1 MQPSIMEATMYNWI
15 KNRFALSDEGTKTFI
30 KGVFWTTWHYL
41 SLMFP
46 LSFVFMFLKEYMAKM
61 KNPSTEPHNIFIY
74 LIIAV
79 VIFVVMYGLYALS
92 YSSTY
97 ESVYL
102 ECKKRRITLAEKL
115 RKLPLAFFGKKD
127 LSDLTS
133 TIMADVN
140 SLEMIFSHAVPEIFA
155 VGIMLIICAVALI
168 IYNPLMGIA
177 LLWVAPFAGLLI
189 YISRKLQYRNY
200 KHTYDSGRVISEDI
214 QECLEN
220 IQEIKAYCEEESVC
234 NAMDEHSKNYEK
246 SQIKGEFSTG
256 VVLNGAQ
263 VFLKFGLASVLIFGS
278 ILLAQNKLSVFDYL
292 VYIVCASTI
301 YSPIYLVLNNMS
313 ELFFLDVRLKRFRE
327 MDNMEVQHGTTKFTP
342 KNFDIEFKDVS
353 FFYNEDKQVLKDVSF
368 TAKQGE
374 ITALVGPSGSG
385 KTTAAKLA
393 ARFWD
398 IQGGTITLGG
408 EDISRIDPETLLKNF
423 SIVFQDVVLFNTSI
437 RDNIRIGKRDATD
450 EEILRA
456 AKLANCDDFVR
467 KLPQGY
473 DTVIGENGDTLSGG
487 ERQRISIAR
496 AILKD
501 APIVLLDEA
510 TASLDVEN
518 ESKIQQSISEL
529 VQNKTVII
537 IAHRMRTI
545 ANADKVVVLNKNKVA
560 EVGSPAELK
569 EKGGLFCKMLKL
581 QEVN

>member
-1 MQPSIMEATMYNWI
+1 MYNWI
-15 KNRFALSDEGTKTFI
+15 KSRFALSDEGTKTFI

-41 SLMFP
+41 TLMLP
-46 LSFVFMFLKEYMAKM
+46 LSFVFLFLKEYMAKM
-61 KNPSTEPHNIFIY
+61 ENPAAEPHNIYIY
-74 LIIAV
+74 LLIAL
-79 VIFVVMYGLYALS
+79 VIFLVMYVIYAFS

-97 ESVYL
+97 DSVYL

-115 RKLPLAFFGKKD
+115 RKLPLSFFGKKD

-155 VGIMLIICAVALI
+155 VAIMLLICAVALI

-189 YISRKLQYRNY
+189 FFSRKMQFKNY

-220 IQEIKAYCEEESVC
+220 IQEIKAYCEEESIC
-234 NAMDEHSKNYEK
+234 NAIDEHSTNYEK

-256 VVLNGAQ
+256 VILNGAQ

-301 YSPIYLVLNNMS
+301 YSPIYLVLNNMA
-313 ELFFLDVRLKRFRE
+313 ELFFLDVRLKRFKE

-353 FFYNEDKQVLKDVSF
+353 FFYNEDKQVLKNVSF

-545 ANADKVVVLNKNKVA
+545 ANADKVVVLDKNKVA

-569 EKGGLFCKMLKL
+569 QKGGLFCKMLKL

>member
-1 MQPSIMEATMYNWI
+1 MYNWI
-15 KNRFALSDEGTKTFI
+15 KNRFVLSDEGTKTFI

-41 SLMFP
+41 SLMLP
-46 LSFVFMFLKEYMAKM
+46 LSFVFLFLKEFMAKM
-61 KNPSTEPHNIFIY
+61 QNPSAEPHNFWVYIA
-74 LIIAV
+74 IAV
-79 VIFVVMYGLYALS
+79 VIYLVMYFIYALS
-92 YSSTY
+92 YDSTY
-97 ESVYL
+97 ESVYS

-133 TIMADVN
+133 TIMNDVN
-140 SLEMIFSHAVPEIFA
+140 ALEMIFSHAVPEIFA
-155 VGIMLIICAVALI
+155 VAAMLVICAVALI
-168 IYNPLMGIA
+168 IYNPLMAAA

-189 YISRKLQYRNY
+189 YLSRKLQFKNF
-200 KHTYDSGRVISEDI
+200 KHTYNAARVITEDI
-214 QECLEN
+214 QESLEN
-220 IQEIKAYCEEESVC
+220 IQEIKSYCEEERVC
-234 NAMDEHSKNYEK
+234 KALDDHSKFYEH
-246 SQIKGEFSTG
+246 SQIKGEFMSG
-256 VVLNGAQ
+256 VILNGAQ
-263 VFLKFGLASVLIFGS
+263 IFLKLGLASVLIFGS
-278 ILLAQNKLSVFDYL
+278 ILLAQDKLSVFDYL

-301 YSPIYLVLNNMS
+301 YSPIYLVLNNMT
-313 ELFFLDVRLKRFRE
+313 ELFFLDVRLKRFKE
-327 MDNMEVQHGTTKFTP
+327 MDDMEVQRGSTKFEP
-342 KNFDIEFKDVS
+342 ADYDIEFKNVD
-353 FFYNEDKQVLKDVSF
+353 FYYNEEKQVLKKASF

-408 EDISRIDPETLLKNF
+408 QDISRIDPETLLKNF

-456 AKLANCDDFVR
+456 AKLANCDDFVQR
-467 KLPQGY
+467 LPQGY

-545 ANADKVVVLNKNKVA
+545 ANADKVVVLQNGQVV
-560 EVGSPAELK
+560 ETGSPAELK
-569 EKGGLFCKMLKL
+569 AKGGLFGKMLKL

>member
-1 MQPSIMEATMYNWI
+1 MYNWI
-15 KNRFALSDEGTKTFI
+15 KNRFVLSDEGTKTFI

-41 SLMFP
+41 SLMLP
-46 LSFVFMFLKEYMAKM
+46 LSFVFLFLKEFMAKL
-61 KNPSTEPHNIFIY
+61 KEPEAITLDFWQY
-74 LIIAV
+74 LVIAV
-79 VIFVVMYGLYALS
+79 VIYLVMYFIYALS
-92 YSSTY
+92 YDSTY
-97 ESVYL
+97 ESVYS

-133 TIMADVN
+133 TIMNDVN
-140 SLEMIFSHAVPEIFA
+140 ALEMIFSHAVPEIFA
-155 VGIMLIICAVALI
+155 VAAMLVICAVALI
-168 IYNPLMGIA
+168 IYNPLMAAA

-189 YISRKLQYRNY
+189 YLSRKLQFKNF
-200 KHTYDSGRVISEDI
+200 KHTYNAARVITEDI
-214 QECLEN
+214 QESLEN
-220 IQEIKAYCEEESVC
+220 IQEIKSYCEEESVC
-234 NAMDEHSKNYEK
+234 KALDDHSKFYEH
-246 SQIKGEFSTG
+246 SQIKGEFMSG
-256 VVLNGAQ
+256 VILNGAQ
-263 VFLKFGLASVLIFGS
+263 IFLKLGLASVLIFGS
-278 ILLAQNKLSVFDYL
+278 ILLAQDKLSVFDYL

-301 YSPIYLVLNNMS
+301 YSPIYLVLNNMT
-313 ELFFLDVRLKRFRE
+313 ELFFLDVRLKRFKE
-327 MDNMEVQHGTTKFTP
+327 MDDMEVQRGSTKFEP
-342 KNFDIEFKDVS
+342 ADYDIEFKNVD
-353 FFYNEDKQVLKDVSF
+353 FYYNEEKQVLKKASF

-408 EDISRIDPETLLKNF
+408 QDISRIDPETLLKNF

-456 AKLANCDDFVR
+456 AKLANCDDFVQ

-518 ESKIQQSISEL
+518 ESKIQQSISKL

-545 ANADKVVVLNKNKVA
+545 ANADKVVVLQNGQVV
-560 EVGSPAELK
+560 ETGSPAELK
-569 EKGGLFCKMLKL
+569 AKGGLFGKMLKL

>member
-1 MQPSIMEATMYNWI
+1 MYNWI
-15 KNRFALSDEGTKTFI
+15 KNRFVLSDEGTKTFI

-41 SLMFP
+41 SLMLP
-46 LSFVFMFLKEYMAKM
+46 LSFVFLFLKEFMAKL
-61 KNPSTEPHNIFIY
+61 KEPEAVTLDFWQY
-74 LIIAV
+74 LVIAV
-79 VIFVVMYGLYALS
+79 VIYLVMYFIYALS
-92 YSSTY
+92 YDSTY
-97 ESVYL
+97 ESVYS

-133 TIMADVN
+133 TIMNDVN
-140 SLEMIFSHAVPEIFA
+140 ALEMIFSHAVPEIFA
-155 VGIMLIICAVALI
+155 VAAMLVICAVALI
-168 IYNPLMGIA
+168 IYNPLMAAA

-189 YISRKLQYRNY
+189 YLSRKLQFKNF
-200 KHTYDSGRVISEDI
+200 KHTYNAARVITEDI
-214 QECLEN
+214 QESLEN
-220 IQEIKAYCEEESVC
+220 IQEIKSYCEEESVC
-234 NAMDEHSKNYEK
+234 KALDDHSKFYEH
-246 SQIKGEFSTG
+246 SQIKGEFMSG
-256 VVLNGAQ
+256 VILNGAQ
-263 VFLKFGLASVLIFGS
+263 IFLKLGLASVLIFGS
-278 ILLAQNKLSVFDYL
+278 ILLAQDKLSVFDYL

-301 YSPIYLVLNNMS
+301 YSPIYLVLNNIT
-313 ELFFLDVRLKRFRE
+313 ELFFLDVRLKRFKE
-327 MDNMEVQHGTTKFTP
+327 MDDMEVQRGSTKFEP
-342 KNFDIEFKDVS
+342 ADYDIEFKNVD
-353 FFYNEDKQVLKDVSF
+353 FYYNEEKQVLKKASF

-408 EDISRIDPETLLKNF
+408 QDISRIDPETLLKNF

-456 AKLANCDDFVR
+456 AKLANCDDFVQ

-518 ESKIQQSISEL
+518 ESKIQQSISKL

-545 ANADKVVVLNKNKVA
+545 ANADKVVVLQNGQVV
-560 EVGSPAELK
+560 ETGSPAELK
-569 EKGGLFCKMLKL
+569 AKGGLFGKMLKL

>member
-1 MQPSIMEATMYNWI
+1 MYNWI
-15 KNRFALSDEGTKTFI
+15 KNRFVLSDEGTKTFI

-41 SLMFP
+41 SLMLP
-46 LSFVFMFLKEYMAKM
+46 LSFVFLFLKEFMAKL
-61 KNPSTEPHNIFIY
+61 KEPEAITLDFWQY
-74 LIIAV
+74 LVIAV
-79 VIFVVMYGLYALS
+79 VIYLVMYFIYALS
-92 YSSTY
+92 YDSTY
-97 ESVYL
+97 ESVYS

-133 TIMADVN
+133 TIMNDVN
-140 SLEMIFSHAVPEIFA
+140 ALEMIFSHAVPEIFA
-155 VGIMLIICAVALI
+155 VAAMLVICAVALI
-168 IYNPLMGIA
+168 IYNPLMAAA

-189 YISRKLQYRNY
+189 YLSRKLQFKNF
-200 KHTYDSGRVISEDI
+200 KHTYNAARVITEDI
-214 QECLEN
+214 QESLEN
-220 IQEIKAYCEEESVC
+220 IQEIKSYCEEESVC
-234 NAMDEHSKNYEK
+234 KALDDHSKFYEH
-246 SQIKGEFSTG
+246 SQIKGEFMSG
-256 VVLNGAQ
+256 VILNGAQ
-263 VFLKFGLASVLIFGS
+263 IFLKLGLASVLIFGS
-278 ILLAQNKLSVFDYL
+278 ILLAQDKLSVFDYL

-301 YSPIYLVLNNMS
+301 YSPIYLVLNNMT
-313 ELFFLDVRLKRFRE
+313 ELFFLDVRLKRFKE
-327 MDNMEVQHGTTKFTP
+327 MDDMEVQRGSTKFEP
-342 KNFDIEFKDVS
+342 ADYDIEFKNVD
-353 FFYNEDKQVLKDVSF
+353 FYYNEEKQVLKKASF

-408 EDISRIDPETLLKNF
+408 QDISRIDPETLLKNF

-456 AKLANCDDFVR
+456 AKLANCDDFVQR
-467 KLPQGY
+467 LPQGY

-518 ESKIQQSISEL
+518 ESKIQQSISKL

-545 ANADKVVVLNKNKVA
+545 ANADKVVVLQNGQVV
-560 EVGSPAELK
+560 ETGSPAELK
-569 EKGGLFCKMLKL
+569 AKGGLFGKMLKL

>member
-1 MQPSIMEATMYNWI
+1 MYNWI
-15 KNRFALSDEGTKTFI
+15 KNRFVLSDEGTKTFI

-41 SLMFP
+41 SLMLP
-46 LSFVFMFLKEYMAKM
+46 LSFVFLFLKEFMAKL
-61 KNPSTEPHNIFIY
+61 KEPETITLDFWQY
-74 LIIAV
+74 LVIAV
-79 VIFVVMYGLYALS
+79 VIYLVMYFIYALS
-92 YSSTY
+92 YDSTY
-97 ESVYL
+97 ESVYS

-133 TIMADVN
+133 TIMNDVN
-140 SLEMIFSHAVPEIFA
+140 ALEMIFSHAVPEIFA
-155 VGIMLIICAVALI
+155 VAAMLVICAVALI
-168 IYNPLMGIA
+168 IYNPLMAAA

-189 YISRKLQYRNY
+189 YLSRKLQFKNF
-200 KHTYDSGRVISEDI
+200 KHTYNAARVITEDI
-214 QECLEN
+214 QESLEN
-220 IQEIKAYCEEESVC
+220 IQEIKSYCEEESVC
-234 NAMDEHSKNYEK
+234 KALDDHSKFYEH
-246 SQIKGEFSTG
+246 SQIKGEFMSG
-256 VVLNGAQ
+256 VILNGAQ
-263 VFLKFGLASVLIFGS
+263 IFLKLGLASVLIFGS
-278 ILLAQNKLSVFDYL
+278 ILLAQDKLSVFDYL

-301 YSPIYLVLNNMS
+301 YSPIYLVLNNMT
-313 ELFFLDVRLKRFRE
+313 ELFFLDVRLKRFKE
-327 MDNMEVQHGTTKFTP
+327 MDDMEVQRGSTKFEP
-342 KNFDIEFKDVS
+342 ADYDIEFKNVD
-353 FFYNEDKQVLKDVSF
+353 FYYNEEKQVLKKASF

-408 EDISRIDPETLLKNF
+408 QDISRIDPETLLKNF
-423 SIVFQDVVLFNTSI
+423 SIVFQDVVLFNTSL
-437 RDNIRIGKRDATD
+437 RGNIRIGKRDATD

-456 AKLANCDDFVR
+456 AKLANCDDFVQ

-518 ESKIQQSISEL
+518 ESKIQQSISKL

-545 ANADKVVVLNKNKVA
+545 ANADKVVVLQNGQVV
-560 EVGSPAELK
+560 ETGSPAELK
-569 EKGGLFCKMLKL
+569 AKGGLFCKMLKL

>member
-1 MQPSIMEATMYNWI
+1 M
-15 KNRFALSDEGTKTFI
+15 L
-30 KGVFWTTWHYL
+30 
-41 SLMFP
+41 P
-46 LSFVFMFLKEYMAKM
+46 LSFVFLFLKEFMAKM
-61 KNPSTEPHNIFIY
+61 QNPSAEPHNFWVYIA
-74 LIIAV
+74 IAV
-79 VIFVVMYGLYALS
+79 VIYFVMYFIYALS
-92 YSSTY
+92 YDSTY
-97 ESVYL
+97 ESVYS

-133 TIMADVN
+133 TIMNDVN
-140 SLEMIFSHAVPEIFA
+140 ALEMIFSHAVPEIFA
-155 VGIMLIICAVALI
+155 VATMLVICAVALI
-168 IYNPLMGIA
+168 IYNPLMAAA

-189 YISRKLQYRNY
+189 YLSRKLQFKNF
-200 KHTYDSGRVISEDI
+200 KHTYNAARVITEDI
-214 QECLEN
+214 QESLEN
-220 IQEIKAYCEEESVC
+220 IQEIKSYCEEESVC
-234 NAMDEHSKNYEK
+234 KALDDHSKFYEH
-246 SQIKGEFSTG
+246 SQIKGEFMSG
-256 VVLNGAQ
+256 VILNGAQ
-263 VFLKFGLASVLIFGS
+263 IFLKLGLASVLIFGS
-278 ILLAQNKLSVFDYL
+278 ILLAQDKLSVFDYL

-301 YSPIYLVLNNMS
+301 YSPIYLVLNNMT
-313 ELFFLDVRLKRFRE
+313 ELFYLDVRLKRFKE
-327 MDNMEVQHGTTKFTP
+327 MDDMEVQRGSTKFEP
-342 KNFDIEFKDVS
+342 ADYDIEFKNVD
-353 FFYNEDKQVLKDVSF
+353 FYYNKEKQVLKKASF

-408 EDISRIDPETLLKNF
+408 QDISRIDPETLLKNF

-456 AKLANCDDFVR
+456 AKLANCDDFVQ

-518 ESKIQQSISEL
+518 ESKIQQSISKL

-545 ANADKVVVLNKNKVA
+545 ANADKVVVLQNGQVI
-560 EVGSPAELK
+560 ETGSPAELK
-569 EKGGLFCKMLKL
+569 AKGGLFGKMLKL

>member
-1 MQPSIMEATMYNWI
+1 MYNWI
-15 KNRFALSDEGTKTFI
+15 KNRFVLSDEGTKTFI

-41 SLMFP
+41 SLMLP
-46 LSFVFMFLKEYMAKM
+46 LSFVFLFLKEFMAKM
-61 KNPSTEPHNIFIY
+61 QDPSAEPHNFWIYIAIAVIIY
-74 LIIAV
+74 L
-79 VIFVVMYGLYALS
+79 VMYFIYALS
-92 YSSTY
+92 YDSTY
-97 ESVYL
+97 ESVYS

-133 TIMADVN
+133 TIMNDVN
-140 SLEMIFSHAVPEIFA
+140 ALEMIFSHAVPEIFA
-155 VGIMLIICAVALI
+155 VAAMLVICAVALI
-168 IYNPLMGIA
+168 IYNPLMAAA

-189 YISRKLQYRNY
+189 YLSRKLQFKNF
-200 KHTYDSGRVISEDI
+200 KHTYNAARVITEDI
-214 QECLEN
+214 QESLEN
-220 IQEIKAYCEEESVC
+220 IQEIKSYCEEESVC
-234 NAMDEHSKNYEK
+234 KALDDHSKFYEH
-246 SQIKGEFSTG
+246 SQIKGEFMSG
-256 VVLNGAQ
+256 VILNGAQ
-263 VFLKFGLASVLIFGS
+263 IFLKLGLASVLIFGS
-278 ILLAQNKLSVFDYL
+278 ILLAQDKLSVFDYL

-301 YSPIYLVLNNMS
+301 YSPIYLVLNNMT
-313 ELFFLDVRLKRFRE
+313 ELFFLDVRLKRFKE
-327 MDNMEVQHGTTKFTP
+327 MDDMEVQRGSTKFEP
-342 KNFDIEFKDVS
+342 ADYDIEFKNVD
-353 FFYNEDKQVLKDVSF
+353 FYYNEEKQVLKKASF

-408 EDISRIDPETLLKNF
+408 QDISRIDPETLLKNF

-450 EEILRA
+450 EEIQRA
-456 AKLANCDDFVR
+456 AKLANCDDFVQ

-529 VQNKTVII
+529 VKNKTVII

-545 ANADKVVVLNKNKVA
+545 ANADKVVVLQNGQVV
-560 EVGSPAELK
+560 ETGSPAELK
-569 EKGGLFCKMLKL
+569 AKGGLFGKMLKF

>member
-1 MQPSIMEATMYNWI
+1 MYNWI
-15 KNRFALSDEGTKTFI
+15 KNRFVLSDEGTKTFI

-41 SLMFP
+41 SLMLP
-46 LSFVFMFLKEYMAKM
+46 LSFVFLFLKEFMAKM
-61 KNPSTEPHNIFIY
+61 QNPSAEPHNFWVYIA
-74 LIIAV
+74 IAV
-79 VIFVVMYGLYALS
+79 VIYLVMYFIYALS
-92 YSSTY
+92 YDSTY
-97 ESVYL
+97 ESVYS

-133 TIMADVN
+133 TIMNDVN
-140 SLEMIFSHAVPEIFA
+140 ALEMIFSHAVPEIFA
-155 VGIMLIICAVALI
+155 VAAMLVICAVALI
-168 IYNPLMGIA
+168 IYNPVMAAA

-189 YISRKLQYRNY
+189 YLSRKLQFKNF
-200 KHTYDSGRVISEDI
+200 KHTYNAARVITEDI
-214 QECLEN
+214 QESLEN
-220 IQEIKAYCEEESVC
+220 IQEIKSYCEEESVC
-234 NAMDEHSKNYEK
+234 KALDDHSKFYEH
-246 SQIKGEFSTG
+246 SQIKGEFMSG
-256 VVLNGAQ
+256 VILNGAQ
-263 VFLKFGLASVLIFGS
+263 IFLKLGLASVLIFGS
-278 ILLAQNKLSVFDYL
+278 ILLAQDKLSVFDYL

-301 YSPIYLVLNNMS
+301 YSPIYLVLNNMT
-313 ELFFLDVRLKRFRE
+313 ELFFLDVRLKRFKE

-342 KNFDIEFKDVS
+342 KNYDIEFKNVD
-353 FFYNEDKQVLKDVSF
+353 FYYNEEKQVLKKASF

-456 AKLANCDDFVR
+456 AKLANCDDFVQ

-545 ANADKVVVLNKNKVA
+545 ANADKVVVLQNGQVV
-560 EVGSPAELK
+560 ETGSPAELK
-569 EKGGLFCKMLKL
+569 AKGGLFGKMLKL

>member
-1 MQPSIMEATMYNWI
+1 MYNWI
-15 KNRFALSDEGTKTFI
+15 KKRFALSDEGTKTFI

-46 LSFVFMFLKEYMAKM
+46 LSFVFLFLKEYMAKM
-61 KNPSTEPHNIFIY
+61 ENPSAEPHNIFIY

-97 ESVYL
+97 DSVYL

-155 VGIMLIICAVALI
+155 VGAMLVLCAIALF
-168 IYNPLMGIA
+168 IYNPLMATA
-177 LLWVAPFAGLLI
+177 LLWVVPFAGLLI
-189 YISRKLQYRNY
+189 FISRKMQFKNY

-220 IQEIKAYCEEESVC
+220 IQEIKAYCEEESIC
-234 NAMDEHSKNYEK
+234 KAMDEHSRNHEN

-256 VVLNGAQ
+256 VILNGAQ

-278 ILLAQNKLSVFDYL
+278 ILLAQNKLSIFDYL

-313 ELFFLDVRLKRFRE
+313 ELFFLDVRLNRFKE
-327 MDNMEVQHGTTKFTP
+327 MDNMEVQRGTTKFTP

-353 FFYNEDKQVLKDVSF
+353 FFYNEDKQVLKNVSF

-423 SIVFQDVVLFNTSI
+423 SIVFQDVVLFNASI

-456 AKLANCDDFVR
+456 AKLANCDDFVQ

-518 ESKIQQSISEL
+518 ESKIQESISEL

-545 ANADKVVVLNKNKVA
+545 ANADKVVVLQNGQVV
-560 EVGSPAELK
+560 ETGSPAELK
-569 EKGGLFCKMLKL
+569 AKGGLFGKMLKL

>member
-1 MQPSIMEATMYNWI
+1 MYNWI
-15 KNRFALSDEGTKTFI
+15 KNRFVLSDEGTKTFI

-41 SLMFP
+41 SLMLP
-46 LSFVFMFLKEYMAKM
+46 LSFVFLFLKEFMAKM
-61 KNPSTEPHNIFIY
+61 QNPSAEPHNFWVYIA
-74 LIIAV
+74 IAV
-79 VIFVVMYGLYALS
+79 VIYLVMYFIYALS
-92 YSSTY
+92 YDSTY
-97 ESVYL
+97 ESVYS

-133 TIMADVN
+133 TIMNDVN
-140 SLEMIFSHAVPEIFA
+140 ALEMIFSHAVPEIFA
-155 VGIMLIICAVALI
+155 VAAMLIICAVALI
-168 IYNPLMGIA
+168 IYNPLMAAA

-189 YISRKLQYRNY
+189 YLSRKFQFKNF
-200 KHTYDSGRVISEDI
+200 KHTYNAARVITEDI
-214 QECLEN
+214 QESLEN
-220 IQEIKAYCEEESVC
+220 IQEIKSYCEEESVC
-234 NAMDEHSKNYEK
+234 KALDDHSKFYEH
-246 SQIKGEFSTG
+246 SQIKGEFASG
-256 VVLNGAQ
+256 VILNGAQ
-263 VFLKFGLASVLIFGS
+263 IFLKLGLASVLIFGS
-278 ILLAQNKLSVFDYL
+278 ILLAQDKLSVFDYL

-301 YSPIYLVLNNMS
+301 YSPIYLVLNNMT
-313 ELFFLDVRLKRFRE
+313 ELFFLDVRLKRFKE
-327 MDNMEVQHGTTKFTP
+327 MDDMEVQRGSTKFEP
-342 KNFDIEFKDVS
+342 ADYDIEFKDVD
-353 FFYNEDKQVLKDVSF
+353 FYYNEEKQVLKKASF

-398 IQGGTITLGG
+398 IQGGTITLSGQ
-408 EDISRIDPETLLKNF
+408 DISRIDPETLLKNF

-456 AKLANCDDFVR
+456 AKLANCDEFVQ

-518 ESKIQQSISEL
+518 ESKIQQSISKL

-545 ANADKVVVLNKNKVA
+545 ANADKVVVLQNGQVI
-560 EVGSPAELK
+560 ETGTPAELK
-569 EKGGLFCKMLKL
+569 AKGGLFGKMLKL

>member
-1 MQPSIMEATMYNWI
+1 MYNWI
-15 KNRFALSDEGTKTFI
+15 KSRFALSDEGTKTFI

-41 SLMFP
+41 TLMLP
-46 LSFVFMFLKEYMAKM
+46 LSFVFLFLKEYMAKM
-61 KNPSTEPHNIFIY
+61 ENPAAEPHNIFIY
-74 LIIAV
+74 LLIAL
-79 VIFVVMYGLYALS
+79 VIFFVMYVIYAFS

-97 ESVYL
+97 DSVYL

-115 RKLPLAFFGKKD
+115 RKLPLSFFGKKD

-155 VGIMLIICAVALI
+155 VAIMLLICAVALI

-189 YISRKLQYRNY
+189 FFSRKMQFKNY

-220 IQEIKAYCEEESVC
+220 IQEIKAYCEEESIC
-234 NAMDEHSKNYEK
+234 KTMDEHSKDHEK
-246 SQIKGEFSTG
+246 SQIKGEFSAG

-301 YSPIYLVLNNMS
+301 YSPIYLVLNNMA
-313 ELFFLDVRLKRFRE
+313 ELFFLDVRLKRFKE

-342 KNFDIEFKDVS
+342 KNFDIKFKDVS
-353 FFYNEDKQVLKDVSF
+353 FFYNEDKQILKNVSF

-393 ARFWD
+393 TRFWD

-545 ANADKVVVLNKNKVA
+545 ANADKVVVLDKNKVA

-569 EKGGLFCKMLKL
+569 QKGGLFCKMLKL

>member
-1 MQPSIMEATMYNWI
+1 MFNWI
-15 KNRFALSDEGTKTFI
+15 KNRFVLSDEGTKTFI
-30 KGVFWTTWHYL
+30 RGVFWTTWHYL
-41 SLMFP
+41 SLMLP
-46 LSFVFMFLKEYMAKM
+46 LSFVFLFLKEFMAKM
-61 KNPSTEPHNIFIY
+61 QNPSAEPHNFWIY
-74 LIIAV
+74 IVIAV
-79 VIFVVMYGLYALS
+79 VIYLVMYFIYALS
-92 YSSTY
+92 YDSTY
-97 ESVYL
+97 ESVYS

-133 TIMADVN
+133 TIMNDVN
-140 SLEMIFSHAVPEIFA
+140 ALEMIFAHAVPEIFA
-155 VGIMLIICAVALI
+155 VAAMLVICAVALI
-168 IYNPLMGIA
+168 IYNPLMAAA

-189 YISRKLQYRNY
+189 YLSRKLQFRNF
-200 KHTYDSGRVISEDI
+200 KHTYNAARVITEDI
-214 QECLEN
+214 QESLEN
-220 IQEIKAYCEEESVC
+220 IQEIKSYCEEENVC
-234 NAMDEHSKNYEK
+234 KALDEHSKFYEH
-246 SQIKGEFSTG
+246 SQIKGEFMSG
-256 VVLNGAQ
+256 VILNGAQ
-263 VFLKFGLASVLIFGS
+263 IFLKFGLASVLIFGS
-278 ILLAQNKLSVFDYL
+278 ILLAQDKLSVFDYL

-301 YSPIYLVLNNMS
+301 YSPIYLVLNNMT
-313 ELFFLDVRLKRFRE
+313 ELFFLDVRLKRFKE

-353 FFYNEDKQVLKDVSF
+353 FYYNEDKQVLKNVSF

-450 EEILRA
+450 EEIMQA

-545 ANADKVVVLNKNKVA
+545 ANADKVVVLNKNQVA
-560 EVGSPAELK
+560 EIGAPAELK
-569 EKGGLFCKMLKL
+569 EKGGLFSKMLKL

>member
-1 MQPSIMEATMYNWI
+1 MFNWI
-15 KNRFALSDEGTKTFI
+15 KNRFVLSDEGTKTFI
-30 KGVFWTTWHYL
+30 RGVFWTTWHYL
-41 SLMFP
+41 SLMLP
-46 LSFVFMFLKEYMAKM
+46 LSFVFLFLKEFMTKM
-61 KNPSTEPHNIFIY
+61 QNPSAEPHNFWVYIA
-74 LIIAV
+74 IAV
-79 VIFVVMYGLYALS
+79 VIYFVMYFIYALS
-92 YSSTY
+92 YDSTY
-97 ESVYL
+97 ESVYS

-133 TIMADVN
+133 TIMTDVN
-140 SLEMIFSHAVPEIFA
+140 ALEMIFSHAVPEIFA
-155 VGIMLIICAVALI
+155 VAAMLVICAVALI
-168 IYNPLMGIA
+168 IYNPLMAAA

-189 YISRKLQYRNY
+189 YLSRKLQFRNF
-200 KHTYDSGRVISEDI
+200 KHTYNAARVITEDI
-214 QECLEN
+214 QESLEN
-220 IQEIKAYCEEESVC
+220 IQEIKSYCEEESVC
-234 NAMDEHSKNYEK
+234 KALDEHSKFYEH
-246 SQIKGEFSTG
+246 SQIKGEFMSG
-256 VVLNGAQ
+256 VILNGAQ
-263 VFLKFGLASVLIFGS
+263 IFLKFGLASVLIFGS
-278 ILLAQNKLSVFDYL
+278 ILLAQDKLSVFDYL

-301 YSPIYLVLNNMS
+301 YSPIYLVLNNMT
-313 ELFFLDVRLKRFRE
+313 ELFFLDVRLKRFKE

-342 KNFDIEFKDVS
+342 QNFDIEFKDVD
-353 FFYNEDKQVLKDVSF
+353 FYYNEEKQVLKNVSF

-408 EDISRIDPETLLKNF
+408 VDISRIDPETLLKNF

-450 EEILRA
+450 EEILQA

-545 ANADKVVVLNKNKVA
+545 ANADKVVVLNKNQVA

-569 EKGGLFCKMLKL
+569 EKGGLFSKMLKL

>member
-1 MQPSIMEATMYNWI
+1 MYNWI
-15 KNRFALSDEGTKTFI
+15 KKRFALSDEGTKTFI

-46 LSFVFMFLKEYMAKM
+46 LSFVFLFLKEYMAKM
-61 KNPSTEPHNIFIY
+61 ENPSAEPHNIFIY

-97 ESVYL
+97 DSVYL

-155 VGIMLIICAVALI
+155 VGAMLVLCAIALF
-168 IYNPLMGIA
+168 IYNPLMATA
-177 LLWVAPFAGLLI
+177 LLWVVPFAGLLI
-189 YISRKLQYRNY
+189 FISRKMQFKNY

-220 IQEIKAYCEEESVC
+220 IQEIKAYCEEESIC
-234 NAMDEHSKNYEK
+234 KAMDEHSRNHEN

-256 VVLNGAQ
+256 VILNGAQ

-278 ILLAQNKLSVFDYL
+278 ILLAQNKLSIFDYL

-313 ELFFLDVRLKRFRE
+313 ELFFLDVRLNRFKE
-327 MDNMEVQHGTTKFTP
+327 MDNMEVQRGTTKFTP

-353 FFYNEDKQVLKDVSF
+353 FFYNEDKQVLKNVSF

-423 SIVFQDVVLFNTSI
+423 SIVFQDVVLFNASI

-456 AKLANCDDFVR
+456 AKLANCDDFVQ

-518 ESKIQQSISEL
+518 ESKIQESISEL

-545 ANADKVVVLNKNKVA
+545 ANADKVIVLDKNQVA
-560 EVGSPAELK
+560 EIGSPAELK
-569 EKGGLFCKMLKL
+569 AKGGLFGKMLKL

>member
-1 MQPSIMEATMYNWI
+1 MYNWV
-15 KNRFALSDEGTKTFI
+15 KKRFALSDEGTKTFI

-46 LSFVFMFLKEYMAKM
+46 LSFVFLFLKEYMAKM
-61 KNPSTEPHNIFIY
+61 ENPSAEPHNIFIY
-74 LIIAV
+74 LVIAL
-79 VIFVVMYGLYALS
+79 VIFIVMYALYACS

-97 ESVYL
+97 DSVYL

-115 RKLPLAFFGKKD
+115 RKLPLSFFGKKD

-140 SLEMIFSHAVPEIFA
+140 ALEMIFSHAVPEIFA
-155 VGIMLIICAVALI
+155 VAIMLLICAVALI

-189 YISRKLQYRNY
+189 FFSRKMQFKNY

-220 IQEIKAYCEEESVC
+220 IQEIKAYCEEESIC
-234 NAMDEHSKNYEK
+234 KAMDEHSKHHEK
-246 SQIKGEFSTG
+246 SQIKGEFSVG
-256 VVLNGAQ
+256 VILNGAQ

-278 ILLAQNKLSVFDYL
+278 ILLAQNKLSIFDYL

-301 YSPIYLVLNNMS
+301 YSPIYLVLNNLS
-313 ELFFLDVRLKRFRE
+313 ELFFLDVRLKRFKE

-353 FFYNEDKQVLKDVSF
+353 FFYNEDKQVLKNVSF

-545 ANADKVVVLNKNKVA
+545 ANADKVVVLDKNKVA

-569 EKGGLFCKMLKL
+569 QKGGLFCKMLKL

>member
-1 MQPSIMEATMYNWI
+1 MYNWI
-15 KNRFALSDEGTKTFI
+15 KNRFVLSDEGTKTFI

-41 SLMFP
+41 SLMLP
-46 LSFVFMFLKEYMAKM
+46 LSFVFLFLKEFMAKM
-61 KNPSTEPHNIFIY
+61 QNPSAEPQNFWIY
-74 LIIAV
+74 IVIAV
-79 VIFVVMYGLYALS
+79 VIYLVMYFIYALS
-92 YSSTY
+92 YDSTY
-97 ESVYL
+97 ESVYS

-133 TIMADVN
+133 TIMNDVN
-140 SLEMIFSHAVPEIFA
+140 ALEMIFAHAVPEIFA
-155 VGIMLIICAVALI
+155 VAAMLVICAIALI
-168 IYNPLMGIA
+168 IYNPLMAAA

-189 YISRKLQYRNY
+189 YLSRKLQFKNF
-200 KHTYDSGRVISEDI
+200 KHTYNAARVITEDI
-214 QECLEN
+214 QESLEN
-220 IQEIKAYCEEESVC
+220 IQEIKSYCEEESVC
-234 NAMDEHSKNYEK
+234 KALDDHSKFYEK
-246 SQIKGEFSTG
+246 SQIKGEFMSG
-256 VVLNGAQ
+256 VILNGAQ
-263 VFLKFGLASVLIFGS
+263 IFLKFGLASVLIFGS

-301 YSPIYLVLNNMS
+301 YSPIYLVLNNMT
-313 ELFFLDVRLKRFRE
+313 ELFFLDVRLKRFKE
-327 MDNMEVQHGTTKFTP
+327 MDDMEIQHGSTKFDP
-342 KNFDIEFKDVS
+342 SNYDIEFKNVD
-353 FFYNEDKQVLKDVSF
+353 FYYNEEKQVLKKASF

-408 EDISRIDPETLLKNF
+408 QDISRIDPETLLKNF

-456 AKLANCDDFVR
+456 AKLANCDEFVQ

-545 ANADKVVVLNKNKVA
+545 ANADKVVVLQNGQVV
-560 EVGSPAELK
+560 ETGSPAELK
-569 EKGGLFCKMLKL
+569 AKDGLFVKMLKL

>member
-1 MQPSIMEATMYNWI
+1 MYNWI
-15 KNRFALSDEGTKTFI
+15 KKRFALSDEGTKTFI

-41 SLMFP
+41 SLMLP
-46 LSFVFMFLKEYMAKM
+46 LSFVFLFLKEYMAQM
-61 KNPSTEPHNIFIY
+61 ENPTATPHNIFVYLGIAVAIY
-74 LIIAV
+74 L
-79 VIFVVMYGLYALS
+79 VMYFLYACS

-97 ESVYL
+97 DSVYL

-133 TIMADVN
+133 TIMNDVN
-140 SLEMIFSHAVPEIFA
+140 ALEMIFAHAVPEIFA
-155 VGIMLIICAVALI
+155 VAAMLVICAVALI
-168 IYNPLMGIA
+168 IYNPLMAAA

-189 YISRKLQYRNY
+189 YLSRKLQFKNF
-200 KHTYDSGRVISEDI
+200 KHTYNAARVITEDI

-220 IQEIKAYCEEESVC
+220 IQEIKSYCEEESVC
-234 NAMDEHSKNYEK
+234 KALDEHSKFYEH
-246 SQIKGEFSTG
+246 SQIKGEFMSG
-256 VVLNGAQ
+256 VILNGAQ
-263 VFLKFGLASVLIFGS
+263 IFLKLGLASVLIFGS
-278 ILLAQNKLSVFDYL
+278 ILLAQDKLSVFDYL

-301 YSPIYLVLNNMS
+301 YSPIYLVLNNMT
-313 ELFFLDVRLKRFRE
+313 ELFFLDVRLKRFKE

-342 KNFDIEFKDVS
+342 KNYDIEFKNVD
-353 FFYNEDKQVLKDVSF
+353 FYYNEEKQVLKKASF

-398 IQGGTITLGG
+398 IQGGSITLGG

-456 AKLANCDDFVR
+456 AKLANCDEFVQ

-518 ESKIQQSISEL
+518 ESKIQQSISKL

-545 ANADKVVVLNKNKVA
+545 ANADKVVVLQNGQVV
-560 EVGSPAELK
+560 ETGSPAELK
-569 EKGGLFCKMLKL
+569 AKGGLFGKMLKL

>member
-1 MQPSIMEATMYNWI
+1 MYNWI
-15 KNRFALSDEGTKTFI
+15 KNRFVLSDEGTKTFI

-41 SLMFP
+41 SLMLP
-46 LSFVFMFLKEYMAKM
+46 LSFVFLFLKEFMAKL
-61 KNPSTEPHNIFIY
+61 KEPETITLDFWQY
-74 LIIAV
+74 LVIAV
-79 VIFVVMYGLYALS
+79 VIYLVMYFIYALS
-92 YSSTY
+92 YDSTY
-97 ESVYL
+97 ESVYS

-133 TIMADVN
+133 TIMNDVN
-140 SLEMIFSHAVPEIFA
+140 ALEMIFSHAVPEIFA
-155 VGIMLIICAVALI
+155 VAAMLVICAVALI
-168 IYNPLMGIA
+168 IYNPLMAAA

-189 YISRKLQYRNY
+189 YLSRKLQFKNF
-200 KHTYDSGRVISEDI
+200 KHTYNAARVITEDI
-214 QECLEN
+214 QESLEN
-220 IQEIKAYCEEESVC
+220 IQEIKSYCEEESVC
-234 NAMDEHSKNYEK
+234 KALDDHSKFYEH
-246 SQIKGEFSTG
+246 SQIKGEFMSG
-256 VVLNGAQ
+256 VILNGAQ
-263 VFLKFGLASVLIFGS
+263 IFLKLGLASVLIFGS
-278 ILLAQNKLSVFDYL
+278 ILLAQDKLSVFDYL

-301 YSPIYLVLNNMS
+301 YSPIYLVLNNMT
-313 ELFFLDVRLKRFRE
+313 ELFFLDVRLKRFKE
-327 MDNMEVQHGTTKFTP
+327 MDDMEVQRGSTKFEP
-342 KNFDIEFKDVS
+342 ADYDIEFKNVD
-353 FFYNEDKQVLKDVSF
+353 FYYNEEKQVLKKASF

-408 EDISRIDPETLLKNF
+408 QDISRIDPETLLKNF

-456 AKLANCDDFVR
+456 AKLANCDDFVQ

-518 ESKIQQSISEL
+518 ESKIQQSISKL

-545 ANADKVVVLNKNKVA
+545 ANADKVVVLQNGQVV
-560 EVGSPAELK
+560 ETGSPAELK
-569 EKGGLFCKMLKL
+569 AKGGLFGKMLKL

>member
-1 MQPSIMEATMYNWI
+1 MYNWI
-15 KNRFALSDEGTKTFI
+15 KNRFVLSDEGTKTFI

-41 SLMFP
+41 SLMLP
-46 LSFVFMFLKEYMAKM
+46 LSFVFLFLKEFMVKM
-61 KNPSTEPHNIFIY
+61 QNPSAEPQNFWIYIVIAILIY
-74 LIIAV
+74 L
-79 VIFVVMYGLYALS
+79 VMYFIYALS
-92 YSSTY
+92 YDSTY
-97 ESVYL
+97 ESVYS

-133 TIMADVN
+133 TIMNDVN
-140 SLEMIFSHAVPEIFA
+140 ALEMIFAHAVPEIFA
-155 VGIMLIICAVALI
+155 VAAMLVICAIALI
-168 IYNPLMGIA
+168 IYNPLMAAA

-189 YISRKLQYRNY
+189 YLSRKLQFKNF
-200 KHTYDSGRVISEDI
+200 KHTYNAARVITEDI
-214 QECLEN
+214 QESLEN
-220 IQEIKAYCEEESVC
+220 IQEIKSYCEEESVC
-234 NAMDEHSKNYEK
+234 KALDDHSKFYEK
-246 SQIKGEFSTG
+246 SQIKGEFMSG
-256 VVLNGAQ
+256 VILNGAQ
-263 VFLKFGLASVLIFGS
+263 IFLKFGLASVLIFGS

-301 YSPIYLVLNNMS
+301 YSPIYLVLNNMT
-313 ELFFLDVRLKRFRE
+313 ELFFLDVRLKRFKE
-327 MDNMEVQHGTTKFTP
+327 MDDMEIQHGSTKFDPSNYDT
-342 KNFDIEFKDVS
+342 EFKNVD
-353 FFYNEDKQVLKDVSF
+353 FYYNEEKQVLKKASF

-408 EDISRIDPETLLKNF
+408 QDISRIDPETLLKNF

-456 AKLANCDDFVR
+456 AKLANCDEFVQ

-545 ANADKVVVLNKNKVA
+545 ANADKVVVLQNGQVV
-560 EVGSPAELK
+560 ETGSPAELK
-569 EKGGLFCKMLKL
+569 AKGGLFGKMLKL

>member
-1 MQPSIMEATMYNWI
+1 MYNWI
-15 KNRFALSDEGTKTFI
+15 KNRFVLSDEGTKTFI

-41 SLMFP
+41 SLMLP
-46 LSFVFMFLKEYMAKM
+46 LSFVFLFLKEFMAKM
-61 KNPSTEPHNIFIY
+61 QNPSAEPHNFWVYIA
-74 LIIAV
+74 IAV
-79 VIFVVMYGLYALS
+79 VIYFVMYFIYALS
-92 YSSTY
+92 YDSTY
-97 ESVYL
+97 ESVYS

-133 TIMADVN
+133 TIMNDVN
-140 SLEMIFSHAVPEIFA
+140 ALEMIFSHAVPEIFA
-155 VGIMLIICAVALI
+155 VAAMLVICAVALI
-168 IYNPLMGIA
+168 IYNPLMAAA

-189 YISRKLQYRNY
+189 YLSRKLQFKNF
-200 KHTYDSGRVISEDI
+200 KHTYNAARVITEDI
-214 QECLEN
+214 QESLEN
-220 IQEIKAYCEEESVC
+220 IQEIKSYCEEESVC
-234 NAMDEHSKNYEK
+234 KALDDHSKFYEH
-246 SQIKGEFSTG
+246 SQIKGEFMSG
-256 VVLNGAQ
+256 VILNGAQ
-263 VFLKFGLASVLIFGS
+263 IFLKFGLASVLIFGS
-278 ILLAQNKLSVFDYL
+278 ILLAQDKLSVFDYL

-301 YSPIYLVLNNMS
+301 YSPIYLVLNNMT
-313 ELFFLDVRLKRFRE
+313 ELFFLDVRLKRFKE
-327 MDNMEVQHGTTKFTP
+327 MDDMEVQRGSTKFEP
-342 KNFDIEFKDVS
+342 ADYDIEFKNVD
-353 FFYNEDKQVLKDVSF
+353 FYYNEEKQVLKKASF

-408 EDISRIDPETLLKNF
+408 QDISRIDPETLLKNF

-456 AKLANCDDFVR
+456 AKLANCDDFVQ

-545 ANADKVVVLNKNKVA
+545 ANADKVVVLQNGQVV
-560 EVGSPAELK
+560 ETGSPAELK
-569 EKGGLFCKMLKL
+569 AKGGLFGKMLKL

>member
-1 MQPSIMEATMYNWI
+1 MYNWI
-15 KNRFALSDEGTKTFI
+15 KNRFVLSDEGTKTFI

-41 SLMFP
+41 SLMLP
-46 LSFVFMFLKEYMAKM
+46 LSFVFLFLKEFMAKM
-61 KNPSTEPHNIFIY
+61 QNPSAEPQNFWIY
-74 LIIAV
+74 IVIAV
-79 VIFVVMYGLYALS
+79 VIYLVMYFIYALS
-92 YSSTY
+92 YDSTY
-97 ESVYL
+97 ESVYS

-133 TIMADVN
+133 TIMNDVN
-140 SLEMIFSHAVPEIFA
+140 ALEMIFAHAVPEIFA
-155 VGIMLIICAVALI
+155 VAAMLVICAIALI
-168 IYNPLMGIA
+168 IYNPLMSAA

-189 YISRKLQYRNY
+189 YLSRKLQFKNF
-200 KHTYDSGRVISEDI
+200 KHTYNAARVITEDI
-214 QECLEN
+214 QESLEN
-220 IQEIKAYCEEESVC
+220 IQEIKSYCEEESVSK
-234 NAMDEHSKNYEK
+234 ALDDHSKFYEK
-246 SQIKGEFSTG
+246 SQIKGEFMSG
-256 VVLNGAQ
+256 VILNGAQ
-263 VFLKFGLASVLIFGS
+263 IFLKFGLASVLIFGS
-278 ILLAQNKLSVFDYL
+278 ILLAQDKLSVFDYL

-301 YSPIYLVLNNMS
+301 YSPIYLVLNNMT
-313 ELFFLDVRLKRFRE
+313 ELFFLDVRLKRFKE
-327 MDNMEVQHGTTKFTP
+327 MDDMEIQRGSTKFEP
-342 KNFDIEFKDVS
+342 ADYDIEFKNVD
-353 FFYNEDKQVLKDVSF
+353 FYYNEEKQVLKKASF

-408 EDISRIDPETLLKNF
+408 QDISRIDPETLLKNF

-456 AKLANCDDFVR
+456 AKLANCDEFVQ

-545 ANADKVVVLNKNKVA
+545 ANADKVVVLQNGQVVEA
-560 EVGSPAELK
+560 GSPAELK
-569 EKGGLFCKMLKL
+569 AKGGLFSKMLKL

>member
-1 MQPSIMEATMYNWI
+1 MYNWI
-15 KNRFALSDEGTKTFI
+15 KKRFALSDEGTKTFI
-30 KGVFWTTWHYL
+30 KGVFWTTWHYI

-46 LSFVFMFLKEYMAKM
+46 LSFVFLFLKEYMAKM
-61 KNPSTEPHNIFIY
+61 ENPSAEPHNIFIY

-97 ESVYL
+97 DSVYL

-155 VGIMLIICAVALI
+155 VGAMLVLCAIVLF
-168 IYNPLMGIA
+168 IYNPLMATA
-177 LLWVAPFAGLLI
+177 LLWVVPFAGLLI
-189 YISRKLQYRNY
+189 FTSRKMQFKNY

-220 IQEIKAYCEEESVC
+220 IQEIKAYCEEESIC
-234 NAMDEHSKNYEK
+234 KAMDEHSRNHEN

-256 VVLNGAQ
+256 VILNGAQ

-278 ILLAQNKLSVFDYL
+278 ILLAQNKLNIFDYL

-313 ELFFLDVRLKRFRE
+313 ELFFLDVRLNRFKE
-327 MDNMEVQHGTTKFTP
+327 MDNMEIQRGSTKFEP
-342 KNFDIEFKDVS
+342 ADYDIEFKNVD
-353 FFYNEDKQVLKDVSF
+353 FYYNTEKQVLKKASF

-408 EDISRIDPETLLKNF
+408 QDISRIDPETLLKNF

-456 AKLANCDDFVR
+456 AKLANCDEFVQ

-545 ANADKVVVLNKNKVA
+545 ANADKVVVLQNGQVV
-560 EVGSPAELK
+560 ETGSPAELK
-569 EKGGLFCKMLKL
+569 AKGGLFGKMLKL

>member
-1 MQPSIMEATMYNWI
+1 M
-15 KNRFALSDEGTKTFI
+15 L
-30 KGVFWTTWHYL
+30 
-41 SLMFP
+41 P
-46 LSFVFMFLKEYMAKM
+46 LSFVFLFLKEFMAKL
-61 KNPSTEPHNIFIY
+61 KEPETITLDFWQY
-74 LIIAV
+74 LVIAV
-79 VIFVVMYGLYALS
+79 VIYLVMYFIYALS
-92 YSSTY
+92 YDSTY
-97 ESVYL
+97 ESVYS

-133 TIMADVN
+133 TIMNDVN
-140 SLEMIFSHAVPEIFA
+140 ALEMIFSHAVPEIFA
-155 VGIMLIICAVALI
+155 VAAMLVICAVALI
-168 IYNPLMGIA
+168 IYNPLMAAA

-189 YISRKLQYRNY
+189 YLSRKLQFKNF
-200 KHTYDSGRVISEDI
+200 KHTYNAARVITEDI
-214 QECLEN
+214 QESLEN
-220 IQEIKAYCEEESVC
+220 IQEIKSYCEEESVC
-234 NAMDEHSKNYEK
+234 KALDDHSKFYEH
-246 SQIKGEFSTG
+246 SQIKGEFMSG
-256 VVLNGAQ
+256 VILNGAQ
-263 VFLKFGLASVLIFGS
+263 IFLKLGLASVLIFGS
-278 ILLAQNKLSVFDYL
+278 ILLAQDKLSVFDYL

-301 YSPIYLVLNNMS
+301 YSPIYLVLNNIT
-313 ELFFLDVRLKRFRE
+313 ELFFLDVRLKRFKE

-342 KNFDIEFKDVS
+342 QNFDIEFKDVS
-353 FFYNEDKQVLKDVSF
+353 FYYNEEKQVLKNVSF

-408 EDISRIDPETLLKNF
+408 VDISRIDPETLLKNF

-450 EEILRA
+450 EEILQA

-545 ANADKVVVLNKNKVA
+545 ANADKVVVLNKNQVA

-569 EKGGLFCKMLKL
+569 EKGGLFSKMLKL

>member
-1 MQPSIMEATMYNWI
+1 MYNWI
-15 KNRFALSDEGTKTFI
+15 KKRFALSDEGTKTFI

-46 LSFVFMFLKEYMAKM
+46 LSFVFLFLKEYMAKM
-61 KNPSTEPHNIFIY
+61 ENPSAEPHNIFIY

-97 ESVYL
+97 DSVYL

-133 TIMADVN
+133 TIMNDVN
-140 SLEMIFSHAVPEIFA
+140 ALEMIFSHAVPEIFA
-155 VGIMLIICAVALI
+155 VAAMLVICAAALI
-168 IYNPLMGIA
+168 IYNPLMAAA

-189 YISRKLQYRNY
+189 YLSRKLQFKNF
-200 KHTYDSGRVISEDI
+200 KHTYNAARVITEDI
-214 QECLEN
+214 QESLEN
-220 IQEIKAYCEEESVC
+220 IQEIKSYCEEESVC
-234 NAMDEHSKNYEK
+234 KALDDHSKFYEH
-246 SQIKGEFSTG
+246 SQIKGEFMSG
-256 VVLNGAQ
+256 VILNGAQ
-263 VFLKFGLASVLIFGS
+263 IFLKFGLASVLIFGS
-278 ILLAQNKLSVFDYL
+278 ILLAQDKLSVFDYL

-301 YSPIYLVLNNMS
+301 YSPIYLVLNNIT
-313 ELFFLDVRLKRFRE
+313 ELFFLDVRLKRFKE
-327 MDNMEVQHGTTKFTP
+327 MDDMEVQRGSTKFEP
-342 KNFDIEFKDVS
+342 ADYDIEFKNVD
-353 FFYNEDKQVLKDVSF
+353 FYYNEDKQVLKNVSF

-423 SIVFQDVVLFNTSI
+423 SIVFQDVVLFNVSI

-456 AKLANCDDFVR
+456 AKLANCDDFVQ

-518 ESKIQQSISEL
+518 ESKIQESISEL

-545 ANADKVVVLNKNKVA
+545 ANADKVVVLQNGQVV
-560 EVGSPAELK
+560 ETGSPAELK
-569 EKGGLFCKMLKL
+569 QKGGLFCKMLKL

>member
-1 MQPSIMEATMYNWI
+1 
-15 KNRFALSDEGTKTFI
+15 
-30 KGVFWTTWHYL
+30 
-41 SLMFP
+41 
-46 LSFVFMFLKEYMAKM
+46 MAKM
-61 KNPSTEPHNIFIY
+61 ENPSAEPHNIFIY

-97 ESVYL
+97 DSVYL

-155 VGIMLIICAVALI
+155 VGAMLVLCAIALF
-168 IYNPLMGIA
+168 IYNPLMATA
-177 LLWVAPFAGLLI
+177 LLWVVPFAGLLI
-189 YISRKLQYRNY
+189 FISRRMQFKNY

-220 IQEIKAYCEEESVC
+220 IQEIKAYCEEESIC
-234 NAMDEHSKNYEK
+234 KTMDEHSRNHEN

-256 VVLNGAQ
+256 VILNGAQ

-278 ILLAQNKLSVFDYL
+278 ILLAQNKLSIFDYL

-313 ELFFLDVRLKRFRE
+313 ELFFLDVRLNRFKE
-327 MDNMEVQHGTTKFTP
+327 MDNMEVQRGTTKFTP

-353 FFYNEDKQVLKDVSF
+353 FFYNEDKQVLKNVSF

-408 EDISRIDPETLLKNF
+408 QDISRIDPETLLKNF

-456 AKLANCDDFVR
+456 AKLANCDDFVQ

-518 ESKIQQSISEL
+518 ESKIQQSISKL

-545 ANADKVVVLNKNKVA
+545 ANADKVVVLQNGQVV
-560 EVGSPAELK
+560 ETGSPAELK
-569 EKGGLFCKMLKL
+569 AKGGLFSKMLKL

>member
-1 MQPSIMEATMYNWI
+1 MYNWI
-15 KNRFALSDEGTKTFI
+15 KNRFVLSDEGTKTFI

-41 SLMFP
+41 SLMLP
-46 LSFVFMFLKEYMAKM
+46 LSFVFLFLKEFMAKM
-61 KNPSTEPHNIFIY
+61 QNPSAEPQNFWIY
-74 LIIAV
+74 IVIAV
-79 VIFVVMYGLYALS
+79 VIYLVMYFIYALS
-92 YSSTY
+92 YDSTY
-97 ESVYL
+97 ESVYS

-133 TIMADVN
+133 TIMNDVN
-140 SLEMIFSHAVPEIFA
+140 ALEMIFAHAVPEIFA
-155 VGIMLIICAVALI
+155 VAAMLVICAIALI
-168 IYNPLMGIA
+168 IYNPLMSAA

-189 YISRKLQYRNY
+189 YLSRKLQFKNF
-200 KHTYDSGRVISEDI
+200 KHTYNAARVITEDI
-214 QECLEN
+214 QESLEN
-220 IQEIKAYCEEESVC
+220 IQEIKSYCEEESVSK
-234 NAMDEHSKNYEK
+234 ALDDHSKFYEK
-246 SQIKGEFSTG
+246 SQIKGEFMSG
-256 VVLNGAQ
+256 VILNGAQ
-263 VFLKFGLASVLIFGS
+263 IFLKFGLASVLIFGS
-278 ILLAQNKLSVFDYL
+278 ILLAQDKLSVFDYL

-301 YSPIYLVLNNMS
+301 YSPIYLVLNNMT
-313 ELFFLDVRLKRFRE
+313 ELFFLDVRLKRFKE
-327 MDNMEVQHGTTKFTP
+327 MDDMEIQHGSTKFEP
-342 KNFDIEFKDVS
+342 ADYDIEFKNVD
-353 FFYNEDKQVLKDVSF
+353 FYYNTEKQVLKKASF

-408 EDISRIDPETLLKNF
+408 QDISRIDPETLLKNF
-423 SIVFQDVVLFNTSI
+423 SIVFQDVVLFNASI

-456 AKLANCDDFVR
+456 AKLANCDEFVQ

-545 ANADKVVVLNKNKVA
+545 ANADKVVVLQNGQVIEA
-560 EVGSPAELK
+560 GSPAELK
-569 EKGGLFCKMLKL
+569 AKGGLFSKMLKL

>member
-1 MQPSIMEATMYNWI
+1 MYNWI
-15 KNRFALSDEGTKTFI
+15 KNRFVLSDEGTKTFI

-41 SLMFP
+41 SLMLP
-46 LSFVFMFLKEYMAKM
+46 LSFVFLFLKEFMAKM
-61 KNPSTEPHNIFIY
+61 QNPSAEPQNFWIY
-74 LIIAV
+74 IVIAV
-79 VIFVVMYGLYALS
+79 VIYLVMYFIYALS
-92 YSSTY
+92 YDSTY
-97 ESVYL
+97 ESVYS

-133 TIMADVN
+133 TIMNDVN
-140 SLEMIFSHAVPEIFA
+140 ALEMIFSHAVPEIFA
-155 VGIMLIICAVALI
+155 VAAMLVICAVALI
-168 IYNPLMGIA
+168 IYNPLMATA

-189 YISRKLQYRNY
+189 YLSRKLQFKNF
-200 KHTYDSGRVISEDI
+200 KHTYNAARVITEDI
-214 QECLEN
+214 QESLEN
-220 IQEIKAYCEEESVC
+220 IQEIKSYCEEESVSK
-234 NAMDEHSKNYEK
+234 ALDDHSKFYEK
-246 SQIKGEFSTG
+246 SQIKGEFMSG
-256 VVLNGAQ
+256 VILNGAQ
-263 VFLKFGLASVLIFGS
+263 IFLKLGLASVLIFGS
-278 ILLAQNKLSVFDYL
+278 ILLAQDKLSVFDYL

-301 YSPIYLVLNNMS
+301 YSPIYLVLNNMT
-313 ELFFLDVRLKRFRE
+313 ELFFLDVRLKRFKE
-327 MDNMEVQHGTTKFTP
+327 MDDMEIQRGSTKFEP
-342 KNFDIEFKDVS
+342 ADYDIEFKNVD
-353 FFYNEDKQVLKDVSF
+353 FYYNEEKQVLKKASF

-408 EDISRIDPETLLKNF
+408 QDISRIDPETLLKNF
-423 SIVFQDVVLFNTSI
+423 SIVFQDVVLFNASI

-456 AKLANCDDFVR
+456 AKLANCDDFVQ

-545 ANADKVVVLNKNKVA
+545 ANADKVVVLQNGQVVEA
-560 EVGSPAELK
+560 GSPAELK
-569 EKGGLFCKMLKL
+569 AKGGLFSKMLKL

>member
-1 MQPSIMEATMYNWI
+1 MYNWV
-15 KNRFALSDEGTKTFI
+15 KKRFALSDEGTKTFI

-46 LSFVFMFLKEYMAKM
+46 LSFVFLFLKEYMAKM
-61 KNPSTEPHNIFIY
+61 ENPSAEPHNIFIY

-97 ESVYL
+97 DSVYL

-115 RKLPLAFFGKKD
+115 RKLPLSFFGKKD

-220 IQEIKAYCEEESVC
+220 IQEIKAYCEEESIC
-234 NAMDEHSKNYEK
+234 KTMDEHSTHHEK

-256 VVLNGAQ
+256 VILNGAQ

-301 YSPIYLVLNNMS
+301 YSPIYLVLNNMA
-313 ELFFLDVRLKRFRE
+313 ELFFLDVRLNRFKE

-353 FFYNEDKQVLKDVSF
+353 FFYNEDKQVLKNVSF

-423 SIVFQDVVLFNTSI
+423 SIVFQDVVLFNASI

-529 VQNKTVII
+529 VQNKTVMI

-545 ANADKVVVLNKNKVA
+545 ANADKVVVLNKNQVA

-569 EKGGLFCKMLKL
+569 SKGGLFSKMLKL

>member
-1 MQPSIMEATMYNWI
+1 MYNWI
-15 KNRFALSDEGTKTFI
+15 KNRFVLSDEGTKTFI

-41 SLMFP
+41 SLMLP
-46 LSFVFMFLKEYMAKM
+46 LSFVFLFLKEFMAKL
-61 KNPSTEPHNIFIY
+61 KEPETITLDFWQY
-74 LIIAV
+74 LVIAV
-79 VIFVVMYGLYALS
+79 VIYLVMYFIYALS
-92 YSSTY
+92 YDSTY
-97 ESVYL
+97 ESVYS

-133 TIMADVN
+133 TIMNDVN
-140 SLEMIFSHAVPEIFA
+140 ALEMIFSHAVPEIFA
-155 VGIMLIICAVALI
+155 VAAMLIICAVALI
-168 IYNPLMGIA
+168 IYNPLMAAA

-189 YISRKLQYRNY
+189 YLSRKFQFKNF
-200 KHTYDSGRVISEDI
+200 KHTYNAARVITEDI
-214 QECLEN
+214 QESLEN
-220 IQEIKAYCEEESVC
+220 IQEIKSYCEEESVC
-234 NAMDEHSKNYEK
+234 KALDEHSKFYEH
-246 SQIKGEFSTG
+246 SQIKGEFMSG
-256 VVLNGAQ
+256 VILNGAQ
-263 VFLKFGLASVLIFGS
+263 IFLKLGLASVLIFGS
-278 ILLAQNKLSVFDYL
+278 ILLAQDKLSVFDYL

-301 YSPIYLVLNNMS
+301 YSPIYLVLNNMT
-313 ELFFLDVRLKRFRE
+313 ELFFLDVRLKRFKE
-327 MDNMEVQHGTTKFTP
+327 MDDMEVQRGSTKFEP
-342 KNFDIEFKDVS
+342 ADYDIEFKDVD
-353 FFYNEDKQVLKDVSF
+353 FYYNEEKQVLKKASF

-408 EDISRIDPETLLKNF
+408 QDISRIDPETLLKNF

-456 AKLANCDDFVR
+456 AKLANCDDFVQ

-518 ESKIQQSISEL
+518 ESKIQQSISKL

-545 ANADKVVVLNKNKVA
+545 ANADKVVVLQNGQVV
-560 EVGSPAELK
+560 ETGSPAELK
-569 EKGGLFCKMLKL
+569 AKGGLFGKMLKL

>member
-1 MQPSIMEATMYNWI
+1 MEATMYNWV
-15 KNRFALSDEGTKTFI
+15 KKRFALSDEGTKTFI

-46 LSFVFMFLKEYMAKM
+46 LSFVFLFLKEYMAKM
-61 KNPSTEPHNIFIY
+61 ENPSAEPHNIFIY

-97 ESVYL
+97 DSVYL

-115 RKLPLAFFGKKD
+115 RKLPLSFFGKKD

-177 LLWVAPFAGLLI
+177 LLWIAPFAGLLI

-220 IQEIKAYCEEESVC
+220 IQEIKAYSEEESIC
-234 NAMDEHSKNYEK
+234 KTMDEHSKHHEM

-256 VVLNGAQ
+256 VILNGAQ

-301 YSPIYLVLNNMS
+301 YSPIYLVLNNMA
-313 ELFFLDVRLKRFRE
+313 ELFFLDVRLNRFKE

-353 FFYNEDKQVLKDVSF
+353 FFYNEDKQVLKNVSF

-545 ANADKVVVLNKNKVA
+545 ANADKVVVLDKNKVA

>member
-1 MQPSIMEATMYNWI
+1 MYNWV
-15 KNRFALSDEGTKTFI
+15 KKRFALSDEGTKTFI

-46 LSFVFMFLKEYMAKM
+46 LSFVFLFLKEYMAKM
-61 KNPSTEPHNIFIY
+61 ENPSAEPHNIFIY

-97 ESVYL
+97 DSVYL

-115 RKLPLAFFGKKD
+115 RKLPLSFFGKKD

-177 LLWVAPFAGLLI
+177 LLWIAPFAGLLI

-220 IQEIKAYCEEESVC
+220 IQEIKAYSEEESIC
-234 NAMDEHSKNYEK
+234 KTMDEHSKHHEM

-256 VVLNGAQ
+256 VILNGAQ

-301 YSPIYLVLNNMS
+301 YSPIYLVLNNMA
-313 ELFFLDVRLKRFRE
+313 ELFFLDVRLNRFKE

-353 FFYNEDKQVLKDVSF
+353 FFYNEDKQVLKNVSF

-545 ANADKVVVLNKNKVA
+545 ANADKVVVLDKNKVA

>member
-1 MQPSIMEATMYNWI
+1 MYNWI
-15 KNRFALSDEGTKTFI
+15 KNRFVLSDEGAKTFI

-41 SLMFP
+41 SLMLP
-46 LSFVFMFLKEYMAKM
+46 LSFVFLFLKEFMAKM
-61 KNPSTEPHNIFIY
+61 QNPSAEPQNFWIY
-74 LIIAV
+74 IVIAV
-79 VIFVVMYGLYALS
+79 VIYLVMYFIYALS
-92 YSSTY
+92 YDSTY
-97 ESVYL
+97 ESVYS

-133 TIMADVN
+133 TIMNDVN
-140 SLEMIFSHAVPEIFA
+140 ALEMIFSHAVPEIFA
-155 VGIMLIICAVALI
+155 VAAMLVICAVALI
-168 IYNPLMGIA
+168 IYNPLMAAA

-189 YISRKLQYRNY
+189 YLSRKLQFKNF
-200 KHTYDSGRVISEDI
+200 KHTYNAARVITEDI
-214 QECLEN
+214 QESLEN
-220 IQEIKAYCEEESVC
+220 IQEIKSYCEEERVSK
-234 NAMDEHSKNYEK
+234 ALDEHSKFYEH
-246 SQIKGEFSTG
+246 SQIKGEFMSG
-256 VVLNGAQ
+256 VILNGAQ
-263 VFLKFGLASVLIFGS
+263 IFLKFGLASVLIFGS
-278 ILLAQNKLSVFDYL
+278 ILLAQDKLSVFDYL

-301 YSPIYLVLNNMS
+301 YSPIYLVLNNMT
-313 ELFFLDVRLKRFRE
+313 ELFFLDVRLKRFKE
-327 MDNMEVQHGTTKFTP
+327 MDNMEIQHGSTKFEP
-342 KNFDIEFKDVS
+342 ADYDIEFKNVD
-353 FFYNEDKQVLKDVSF
+353 FYYNEEKQVLKKASF

-408 EDISRIDPETLLKNF
+408 QDISRIDPETLLKNF

-456 AKLANCDDFVR
+456 AKLANCDEFVQ

-545 ANADKVVVLNKNKVA
+545 ANADKVVVLQNGQVVEA
-560 EVGSPAELK
+560 GSPAELK
-569 EKGGLFCKMLKL
+569 AKDGLFGKMLKL

>member
-1 MQPSIMEATMYNWI
+1 MYNWI
-15 KNRFALSDEGTKTFI
+15 KNRFVLSDEGTKTFI

-41 SLMFP
+41 SLMLP
-46 LSFVFMFLKEYMAKM
+46 LSFVFLFLKEFMAKL
-61 KNPSTEPHNIFIY
+61 KEPEAVTLDFWQY
-74 LIIAV
+74 LVIAV
-79 VIFVVMYGLYALS
+79 VIYLVMYFIYALS
-92 YSSTY
+92 YDSTY
-97 ESVYL
+97 ESVYS

-133 TIMADVN
+133 TIMNDVN
-140 SLEMIFSHAVPEIFA
+140 ALEMIFSHAVPEIFA
-155 VGIMLIICAVALI
+155 VAAMLAICAVALI
-168 IYNPLMGIA
+168 IYNPLMAAA

-189 YISRKLQYRNY
+189 YLSRKLQFKNF
-200 KHTYDSGRVISEDI
+200 KHTYNAARVITEDI
-214 QECLEN
+214 QESLEN
-220 IQEIKAYCEEESVC
+220 IQEIKSYCEEESVC
-234 NAMDEHSKNYEK
+234 KALDDHSKFYEH
-246 SQIKGEFSTG
+246 SQIKGEFMSG
-256 VVLNGAQ
+256 VILNGAQ
-263 VFLKFGLASVLIFGS
+263 IFLKFGLASVLIFGS
-278 ILLAQNKLSVFDYL
+278 ILLAQDKLSVFDYL

-301 YSPIYLVLNNMS
+301 YSPIYLVLNNMT
-313 ELFFLDVRLKRFRE
+313 ELFFLDVRLKRFKE
-327 MDNMEVQHGTTKFTP
+327 MDDMEVQRGSTKFEP
-342 KNFDIEFKDVS
+342 ADYDIEFKNVD
-353 FFYNEDKQVLKDVSF
+353 FYYNEEKQVLKKASF

-408 EDISRIDPETLLKNF
+408 QDISRIDPETLLKNF

-456 AKLANCDDFVR
+456 AKLANCDDFVQ

-545 ANADKVVVLNKNKVA
+545 ANADKVVVLQNGQVV
-560 EVGSPAELK
+560 ETGSPAELK
-569 EKGGLFCKMLKL
+569 AKGGLFGKMLKL

>member
-1 MQPSIMEATMYNWI
+1 MYNWI
-15 KNRFALSDEGTKTFI
+15 KNRFVLSDEGTKTFI

-41 SLMFP
+41 SLMLP
-46 LSFVFMFLKEYMAKM
+46 LSFVFLFLKEFMAKM
-61 KNPSTEPHNIFIY
+61 QNPSAEPQNFWIY
-74 LIIAV
+74 IVIAV
-79 VIFVVMYGLYALS
+79 VIYLVMYFIYALS
-92 YSSTY
+92 YDSTY
-97 ESVYL
+97 ESVYS

-133 TIMADVN
+133 TIMNDVN
-140 SLEMIFSHAVPEIFA
+140 ALEMIFSHAVPEIFA
-155 VGIMLIICAVALI
+155 VAAMLVICAVALI
-168 IYNPLMGIA
+168 IYNPLMAAA

-189 YISRKLQYRNY
+189 YLSRKLQFKNF
-200 KHTYDSGRVISEDI
+200 KHTYNAARVITEDI
-214 QECLEN
+214 QESLEN
-220 IQEIKAYCEEESVC
+220 IQEIKSYCEEESVSK
-234 NAMDEHSKNYEK
+234 ALDDHSKFYEK
-246 SQIKGEFSTG
+246 SQIKGEFMSG
-256 VVLNGAQ
+256 VILNGAQ
-263 VFLKFGLASVLIFGS
+263 IFLKFGLASVLIFGS
-278 ILLAQNKLSVFDYL
+278 ILLAQDKLSVFDYL

-301 YSPIYLVLNNMS
+301 YSPIYLVLNNMT
-313 ELFFLDVRLKRFRE
+313 ELFFLDVRLKRFKE
-327 MDNMEVQHGTTKFTP
+327 MDDMEIQRGSTKFEP
-342 KNFDIEFKDVS
+342 ADYDIEFKNVD
-353 FFYNEDKQVLKDVSF
+353 FYYNEEKQVLKKASF

-408 EDISRIDPETLLKNF
+408 QDISRIDPETLLKNF
-423 SIVFQDVVLFNTSI
+423 SIVFQDVVLFNASI

-456 AKLANCDDFVR
+456 AKLANCDEFVQ

-545 ANADKVVVLNKNKVA
+545 ANADKVVVLQNGQVVEA
-560 EVGSPAELK
+560 GSPAELK
-569 EKGGLFCKMLKL
+569 AKGGLFSKMLKL

>member
-1 MQPSIMEATMYNWI
+1 MYNWI
-15 KNRFALSDEGTKTFI
+15 KKRFALSDEGTKTFI

-46 LSFVFMFLKEYMAKM
+46 LSFVFLFLKEYMAKM
-61 KNPSTEPHNIFIY
+61 ENPSAEPHNIFIY

-97 ESVYL
+97 DSVYL

-155 VGIMLIICAVALI
+155 VGAMLVLCAIALF
-168 IYNPLMGIA
+168 IYNPLMATA
-177 LLWVAPFAGLLI
+177 LLWVVPFAGLLI
-189 YISRKLQYRNY
+189 FISRRMQFKNY

-220 IQEIKAYCEEESVC
+220 IQEIKAYCEEESIC
-234 NAMDEHSKNYEK
+234 KTMDEHSRNHEN

-256 VVLNGAQ
+256 VILNGAQ

-278 ILLAQNKLSVFDYL
+278 ILLAQNKLSIFDYL

-313 ELFFLDVRLKRFRE
+313 ELFFLDVRLNRFKE
-327 MDNMEVQHGTTKFTP
+327 MDNMEVQRGTTKFTP

-353 FFYNEDKQVLKDVSF
+353 FFYNEDKQVLKNVSF

-408 EDISRIDPETLLKNF
+408 QDISRIDPETLLKNF

-456 AKLANCDDFVR
+456 AKLANCDDFVQ

-518 ESKIQQSISEL
+518 ESKIQQSISKL

-545 ANADKVVVLNKNKVA
+545 ANADKVVVLQNGQVV
-560 EVGSPAELK
+560 ETGSPAELK
-569 EKGGLFCKMLKL
+569 AKGGLFSKMLKL

>member
-1 MQPSIMEATMYNWI
+1 MEATMYNWI
-15 KNRFALSDEGTKTFI
+15 KSRFALSDEGTKTFI

-41 SLMFP
+41 TLMLP
-46 LSFVFMFLKEYMAKM
+46 LSFVFLFLKEYMAKM
-61 KNPSTEPHNIFIY
+61 ENPAAEPHNIYIY
-74 LIIAV
+74 LLIAL
-79 VIFVVMYGLYALS
+79 VIFLVMYVIYAFS

-97 ESVYL
+97 DSVYL

-115 RKLPLAFFGKKD
+115 RKLPLSFFGKKD

-155 VGIMLIICAVALI
+155 VAIMLLICAVALI

-189 YISRKLQYRNY
+189 FFSRKMQFKNY

-220 IQEIKAYCEEESVC
+220 IQEIKAYCEEESIC
-234 NAMDEHSKNYEK
+234 NAIDEHSTNYEK

-256 VVLNGAQ
+256 VILNGAQ

-301 YSPIYLVLNNMS
+301 YSPIYLVLNNMA
-313 ELFFLDVRLKRFRE
+313 ELFFLDVRLKRFKE

-353 FFYNEDKQVLKDVSF
+353 FFYNEDKQVLKNVSF

-545 ANADKVVVLNKNKVA
+545 ANADKVVVLDKNKVA

-569 EKGGLFCKMLKL
+569 QKGGLFCKMLKL

>member
-1 MQPSIMEATMYNWI
+1 M
-15 KNRFALSDEGTKTFI
+15 L
-30 KGVFWTTWHYL
+30 
-41 SLMFP
+41 P
-46 LSFVFMFLKEYMAKM
+46 LSFVFLFLKEFMAKLQ
-61 KNPSTEPHNIFIY
+61 EPEAVTLDFWQY
-74 LIIAV
+74 LVIAV
-79 VIFVVMYGLYALS
+79 VIYLVMYFIYALS
-92 YSSTY
+92 YDSTY
-97 ESVYL
+97 ESVYS

-133 TIMADVN
+133 TIMNDVN
-140 SLEMIFSHAVPEIFA
+140 ALEMIFSHAVPEIFA
-155 VGIMLIICAVALI
+155 VAAMLVICAVALI
-168 IYNPLMGIA
+168 IYNPLMAAA

-189 YISRKLQYRNY
+189 YLSRKFQFKNF
-200 KHTYDSGRVISEDI
+200 KHTYNAARVITEDI
-214 QECLEN
+214 QESLEN
-220 IQEIKAYCEEESVC
+220 IQEIKSYCEEESVC
-234 NAMDEHSKNYEK
+234 KALDDHSKFYEH
-246 SQIKGEFSTG
+246 SQIKGEFMSG
-256 VVLNGAQ
+256 VILNGAQ
-263 VFLKFGLASVLIFGS
+263 IFLKFGLASVLIFGS
-278 ILLAQNKLSVFDYL
+278 ILLAQDKLSVFDYL

-301 YSPIYLVLNNMS
+301 YSPIYLVLNNMT
-313 ELFFLDVRLKRFRE
+313 ELFFLDVRLKRFKE
-327 MDNMEVQHGTTKFTP
+327 MDDMEVQRGSTKFEP
-342 KNFDIEFKDVS
+342 ADYDIEFKDVD
-353 FFYNEDKQVLKDVSF
+353 FYYNEEKQVLKKASF

-408 EDISRIDPETLLKNF
+408 QDISRIDPETLLKNF

-456 AKLANCDDFVR
+456 AKLANCDDFVQ

-545 ANADKVVVLNKNKVA
+545 ANADKVVVLQNGKVV
-560 EVGSPAELK
+560 ETGSPAELK
-569 EKGGLFCKMLKL
+569 AKGGLFGKMLKL

>member
-1 MQPSIMEATMYNWI
+1 MYNWI
-15 KNRFALSDEGTKTFI
+15 KNRFVLSDEGTKTFI

-41 SLMFP
+41 SLMLP
-46 LSFVFMFLKEYMAKM
+46 LSFVFLFLKEFMAKM
-61 KNPSTEPHNIFIY
+61 QNPSAEPHNFWVYIA
-74 LIIAV
+74 IAV
-79 VIFVVMYGLYALS
+79 VIYLVMYFIYALS
-92 YSSTY
+92 YDSTY
-97 ESVYL
+97 ESVYS

-133 TIMADVN
+133 TIMNDVN
-140 SLEMIFSHAVPEIFA
+140 ALEMIFSHAVPEIFA
-155 VGIMLIICAVALI
+155 VAAMLIICAVALI
-168 IYNPLMGIA
+168 IYNPVMAAA

-189 YISRKLQYRNY
+189 YLSRKFQFKNF
-200 KHTYDSGRVISEDI
+200 KHTYNAARVITEDI
-214 QECLEN
+214 QEGLEN
-220 IQEIKAYCEEESVC
+220 IQEIKSYCEEESVC
-234 NAMDEHSKNYEK
+234 KELDEHSKFYEH
-246 SQIKGEFSTG
+246 SQIKGEFASG
-256 VVLNGAQ
+256 VILNGAQ
-263 VFLKFGLASVLIFGS
+263 IFLKLGLASVLIFGS
-278 ILLAQNKLSVFDYL
+278 ILLAQDKLSVFDYL

-301 YSPIYLVLNNMS
+301 YSPIYLVLNNMT
-313 ELFFLDVRLKRFRE
+313 ELFFLDVRLKRFKE
-327 MDNMEVQHGTTKFTP
+327 MDDMEVQRGSTKFEP
-342 KNFDIEFKDVS
+342 ADYDIEFKDVD
-353 FFYNEDKQVLKDVSF
+353 FYYNEEKQVLKKASF

-408 EDISRIDPETLLKNF
+408 QDISRIDPETLLKNF

-456 AKLANCDDFVR
+456 AKLANCDDFVQ

-518 ESKIQQSISEL
+518 ESKIQKGISQL
-529 VQNKTVII
+529 VKGKTVII

-545 ANADKVVVLNKNKVA
+545 ANADKVVVLQNGQVV
-560 EVGSPAELK
+560 ETGSPAELK
-569 EKGGLFCKMLKL
+569 AKGGLFGKMLKL

>member
-1 MQPSIMEATMYNWI
+1 MYNWI
-15 KNRFALSDEGTKTFI
+15 KNRFVLSDEGTKTFI

-41 SLMFP
+41 SLMLP
-46 LSFVFMFLKEYMAKM
+46 LSFVFLFLKEFMAKL
-61 KNPSTEPHNIFIY
+61 KEPETITLDFWQY
-74 LIIAV
+74 LVIAV
-79 VIFVVMYGLYALS
+79 VIYLVMYFIYALS
-92 YSSTY
+92 YDSTY
-97 ESVYL
+97 ESVYS

-133 TIMADVN
+133 TIMNDVN
-140 SLEMIFSHAVPEIFA
+140 ALEMIFSHAVPEIFA
-155 VGIMLIICAVALI
+155 VAAMLIICAVALI
-168 IYNPLMGIA
+168 IYNPLMAAA

-189 YISRKLQYRNY
+189 YLSRKFQFKNF
-200 KHTYDSGRVISEDI
+200 KHTYNAARIITEDI
-214 QECLEN
+214 QESLEN
-220 IQEIKAYCEEESVC
+220 IQEIKSYCEEESVC
-234 NAMDEHSKNYEK
+234 KALDDHSKFYEH
-246 SQIKGEFSTG
+246 SQIKGEFMSG
-256 VVLNGAQ
+256 VILNGAQ
-263 VFLKFGLASVLIFGS
+263 IFLKFGLASVLIFGS
-278 ILLAQNKLSVFDYL
+278 ILLAQDKLSVFDYL

-301 YSPIYLVLNNMS
+301 YSPIYLVLNNMT
-313 ELFFLDVRLKRFRE
+313 ELFFLDVRLKRFKE
-327 MDNMEVQHGTTKFTP
+327 MDDMEVQRGSTKFEP
-342 KNFDIEFKDVS
+342 ADYDIEFKNVD
-353 FFYNEDKQVLKDVSF
+353 FYYNEEKQVLKKASF

-408 EDISRIDPETLLKNF
+408 QDISRIDPETLLKNF

-456 AKLANCDDFVR
+456 AKLANCDDFVQ

-518 ESKIQQSISEL
+518 ESKIQQSISKL

-545 ANADKVVVLNKNKVA
+545 ANADKVVVLQNGQVV
-560 EVGSPAELK
+560 ETGSPAELK
-569 EKGGLFCKMLKL
+569 QKGGLFCKMLKL